1 MRARLGTLGLVM
13 TLVACA
19 SEPIPNVAVAPP
31 PPRSAETPVPPPPL
45 VLDGALE
52 QGGLLFGKT
61 APNVRRI
68 SVDGQPVLVGDDGDF
83 LVGIPRE
90 AGPAMLLRAEADDG
104 GITERTLEIAPREF
118 RIERING
125 PKFDTSRP
133 MPADIAARRAREA
146 ERIATARAALMA
158 HTAWRGPWVWP
169 AVGRISGV
177 YGSQRILNGVPRAP
191 HWGVDIAA
199 PTGTPVIA
207 PAPGII
213 RLAGSGFMLE
223 GGLVILDHGQ
233 GLFSQF
239 LHLSRIDVT
248 EGQEVKT
255 GDRIGA
261 IGATGRAT
269 GPHLHWGLVVRDTR
283 VDPTRVPGLGPMPAE
298 LQTAGRSGN
307 TAR

>member
-1 MRARLGTLGLVM
+1 MKARLGTLGLVM

-31 PPRSAETPVPPPPL
+31 PPAAQALPATPPL
-45 VLDGALE
+45 VLEGALE

-61 APNVRRI
+61 APNVRKI
-68 SVDGQPVLVGDDGDF
+68 SVDGAPILVGDDGDF
-83 LVGIPRE
+83 LIGIARE
-90 AGPAMLLRAEADDG
+90 AAPTLVLRAEASDG
-104 GITERTLEIAPREF
+104 GVSERTLEIAPRTF
-118 RIERING
+118 AIERISG

-133 MPADIAARRAREA
+133 MPPALAARRAQETV
-146 ERIATARAALMA
+146 RIAAARAALMA
-158 HTAWRGPWVWP
+158 RTAWRSAWVWP

-199 PTGTPVIA
+199 PTGTPVVA
-207 PAPGII
+207 PAPGIV

-239 LHLSRIDVT
+239 LHLSHIDVAD
-248 EGQEVKT
+248 GQEVAA

-269 GPHLHWGLVVRDTR
+269 GPHLHWGLVLRDTR
-283 VDPTRVPGLGPMPAE
+283 VDPTRVPGLGPMPM
-298 LQTAGRSGN
+298 QTAGGTRAM
-307 TAR
+307 AR

>member
-1 MRARLGTLGLVM
+1 MKARLGTLGLVL

-31 PPRSAETPVPPPPL
+31 PASTPSTPPAAPAL
-45 VLDGALE
+45 VLEGAFE

-61 APNVRRI
+61 APNVRHV
-68 SVDGQPVLVGDDGDF
+68 SVDGAPILVGDDGDF

-90 AGPAMLLRAEADDG
+90 AGPVLVLRAEADDG
-104 GITERTLEIAPREF
+104 GVTERTLEIAPRDF

-125 PKFDTSRP
+125 PKFDTSQP
-133 MPADIAARRAREA
+133 MPPALAARREEETR
-146 ERIATARAALMA
+146 RIASARAALMA
-158 HTAWRGPWVWP
+158 RTAWRSPWVWP
-169 AVGRISGV
+169 ALGRISGV
-177 YGSQRILNGVPRAP
+177 YGSQRVLNGVPRAP

-199 PTGTPVIA
+199 PTGTPVLA
-207 PAPGII
+207 PAAGIV
-213 RLAGSGFMLE
+213 RLAGSNFMLE
-223 GGLVILDHGQ
+223 GGLVILDHGH

-248 EGQEVKT
+248 DGQEVAA

-283 VDPTRVPGLGPMPAE
+283 VDPTLVPGLGPMPTPAE
-298 LQTAGRSGN
+298 AASGYRA